1 MVVNKKKQSEFL
13 KSLDRKKKQEKQ
25 LEKQSKKLNNQQKKQ
40 NEQKKKQSGGGK
52 KKGSGNNGAKSNNS
66 QKGNADKLGIGFRN
80 QKSEVEKFGM
90 GFGKTAKST
99 QSKLNREQ
107 KKPSY
112 TKQSN
117 ADKSGVGFHKSKSG
131 SSEPV
136 NLNLFTDK
144 VISDKSIK
152 RTKAQ
157 TDLTLKNG
165 FASPKSE
172 HLRKD
177 ADESINP
184 SKTSKAKKKLAA
196 SVFDDEY
203 KRIRTAHPDMA
214 ETEILDFLASRDDY
228 GQAFVDEVKAQRQE
242 YQKNLAE
249 KKGTEAARR
258 QAVSDVFGKEQR
270 NYGKNIFEISPLD
283 NRKAAG
289 PYDLGEQEFAARRQ
303 ADEAINRYRQKG
315 DSGLTEAEL
324 FSRRAKE
331 KGLTEIGLAFQD
343 LAFQTGDNKEKAKE
357 TAQRVW
363 SEFKAAGG
371 GDVLQAIKYMDDNLL
386 GVEASVLMD
395 EVKKIADA
403 ERRQYVQQNL
413 EAAQKQTRQN
423 ILSGAN
429 IDPRQTYESEAFQK
443 ATDVNRAYNW
453 MDATTATNNKLQNA
467 CRAVVQGYLSAYA
480 GAARLFGGE
489 RAANAVRRTDE
500 MAIANKASAETAFGR
515 VGVDVLSQVGMQ
527 VANLPMMALGS
538 AAGGATKGA
547 KALQTLVTG
556 AGYGMSSAGQ
566 ELQHA
571 YDAGATAK
579 QARASAAVSAL
590 MEVAFGG
597 NVEAGGK
604 YITNT
609 LKKILG
615 EAGIEAFMEGSTEYL
630 TSVGQNA
637 ASRLIYD
644 NPDGKSAAEIL
655 KEEFANKENWY
666 AAGLGALMG
675 GGMGAMGGLG
685 GAKEMKQARLVK
697 EFAQKAGMSEQEVT
711 AAVREGRI
719 RELAS
724 FANDKADAKR
734 QAVKFVDS
742 VQKSIKGETSSSDIL
757 VVNEKTPRILQKYGA
772 ENRPLTMSQSVM
784 RKIAYPEGYMG
795 GKHNL
800 GFVALAKLPE
810 QLADPMAVLKS
821 ASQKNSLVIITEL
834 VDTENRPV
842 IVPIHLDKSG
852 RIGLTN
858 EVPSMYSKDG
868 FSNFVKAQEKA
879 GNILYTKKDRVL
891 DDIPVNGLQ
900 LSEMG
905 NQADP
910 IFNNSISQ
918 GARNMQDLSGK
929 SLENYRRMSSFAEAK
944 GGRIVVRNDM
954 EAGNPGFIIKN
965 DDGTFDI
972 VVADEALVDYV
983 VMGHELTHALEG
995 TEEYGEYAEFIQN
1008 ELESRGADIAA
1019 IKQAVSDVYAEHSR
1033 ILDDPGA
1040 EKELI
1045 AMYTAKHLFDDQVVI
1060 NRLAVEKPNLFQRIW
1075 EWIQDKIASLRG
1087 KDAAFYIDTRK
1098 RFIAAYRSAGGAYE
1112 GRWGED
1118 TGRQDTIGQT
1128 TDGRKFVQIDDDIFD
1143 DIADTANTTDIKK
1156 YFRIFLRNKYPNGIN
1171 IKNQL
1176 VRVERKGIDEF
1187 SAGGDTKHLYSLSD
1201 KSLFMDK
1208 IRIANNI
1215 DELVS
1220 SADNYINEA
1229 PNHGRKDDIV
1239 GFGRGNVLLKIG
1251 EHKYKADVLVAIKK
1265 DGNALFYDVVHLE
1278 KTNYGIKKLPSRPAL
1293 AESKGYGDLESSSIN
1308 TNISQNDNGVN
1319 NSIRKNGRSD
1329 TQNSIAFDIDEIISR
1344 NQKGD
1349 GKAWSET
1356 VKEFDK
1362 VKKKVKTDGKQEK
1375 SLYEGLFEVFGKKK
1389 PQAEVL
1395 KGSLADVLG
1404 IETESGRKVAA
1415 SLEEKIGKKRIISQ
1429 KDRLAYFEN
1438 LFGEYRKSHGSKS
1451 MLGRTKLWQIFTTYL
1466 DDLQEANGL
1475 RRNMPR
1481 MKDVPRFEI
1490 GGKKKSGEADKP
1502 QSLVELFDK
1511 VFGQKAEVQDSAK
1524 ELNNFEFLAQA
1535 LEHKIA
1541 GTLVDPREKRAVQ
1554 MLDKVFGQKAKGG
1567 GDENFRDFNRAKKDL
1582 SFEDLTE
1589 ISGSDIINME
1599 SCSEI
1604 QTYFHD
1610 KYGIDVEGFDKKNI
1624 EDMRFVFAGIDDV
1637 LREFPDALG
1646 CMRKIVY
1653 NSKLKVY
1660 GKMND
1665 RGVCQIGS
1673 SGIRSYGT
1681 GVHETIHALDFYRSD
1696 PDTYSFSEGIYKI
1709 ALKELKLKKNSKQL
1723 QKLFFDFMG
1732 YSEDCKRVPEIL
1744 AYAIETERGKGNT
1757 NSLTRKI
1764 YEILKEVYKK

>member
-40 NEQKKKQSGGGK
+40 NEQKKKQNGGGK

-66 QKGNADKLGIGFRN
+66 QKGNAQKMGVGFRN

-117 ADKSGVGFHKSKSG
+117 ADKSGVGFHKPKSG

-152 RTKAQ
+152 RTQAQ

-172 HLRKD
+172 HLRKE

-343 LAFQTGDNKEKAKE
+343 LAFQTGDNKEKAKK
-357 TAQRVW
+357 TAQKVW

-371 GDVLQAIKYMDDNLL
+371 GDVLQAIKYLDDNLL

-467 CRAVVQGYLSAYA
+467 GRAVVQGYLSAYA

-489 RAANAVRRTDE
+489 RAANAVRLTDE
-500 MAIANKASAETAFGR
+500 MAIANKASAETKAGKM
-515 VGVDVLSQVGMQ
+515 GVDILSQVGLQ
-527 VANLPMMALGS
+527 AANLPFMVLG
-538 AAGGATKGA
+538 GGVGQIAEGLGYMKAA
-547 KALQTLVTG
+547 KALQIGVTG
-556 AGYGMSSAGQ
+556 LGYGASSAGQ

-571 YDAGATAK
+571 YDAGATKK
-579 QARASAAVSAL
+579 QARTSAAVSGAL
-590 MEVAFGG
+590 EVLFGG
-597 NVEAGGK
+597 MSEARFVKAFNGDIKAGGK
-604 YITNT
+604 YITNALKRVLPET
-609 LKKILG
+609 LISG
-615 EAGIEAFMEGSTEYL
+615 SMEGVTEYL
-630 TSVGQNA
+630 TSVGQQTA
-637 ASRLIYD
+637 ARVIYN
-644 NPDGKSAAEIL
+644 NPEGKSFLEIL
-655 KEEFANKENWY
+655 GEEAVNKDNLY
-666 AAGLGALMG
+666 AGALGAVMG
-675 GGMGAMGGLG
+675 GGMGAVGGVG
-685 GAKEMKQARLVK
+685 GYQAAKQRMLVK
-697 EFAQKAGMSEQEVT
+697 EFAQKAGMSEQDVM
-711 AAVREGRI
+711 AAVREGSL

-742 VQKSIKGETSSSDIL
+742 VQKSIKGEMSIDNVL

-800 GFVALAKLPE
+800 GFAALAKLPE

-842 IVPIHLDKSG
+842 IVPIHLGKNGS
-852 RIGLTN
+852 IGLTN
-858 EVPSMYSKDG
+858 EVPSMYGRTKFTD
-868 FSNFVKAQEKA
+868 FVKAQEKA
-879 GNILYTKKDRVL
+879 GNILYTKKDRIL
-891 DDIPVNGLQ
+891 NELPRSGLQ
-900 LSEMG
+900 LSG
-905 NQADP
+905 LVAQADP

-965 DDGTFDI
+965 DDGSFEI

-995 TEEYGEYAEFIQN
+995 TEEYGEYAEFIQS
-1008 ELESRGADIAA
+1008 ELKRRGADIAA
-1019 IKQAVSDVYAEHSR
+1019 IKQAVSDVYAEHGRNLSEYE
-1033 ILDDPGA
+1033 A
-1040 EKELI
+1040 AKETV

-1060 NRLAVEKPNLFQRIW
+1060 NRLAVEKPSLFQRIW
-1075 EWIQDKIASLRG
+1075 EWLQDMIAKLRG
-1087 KDAAFYIDTRK
+1087 RDSAFYVDTRK
-1098 RFIAAYRSAGGAYE
+1098 RFIVAYRSAGGAHE

-1118 TGRQDTIGQT
+1118 TGRQDMIGQT

-1156 YFRIFLRNKYPNGIN
+1156 YFRIFLRNKYPDGIN

-1187 SAGGDTKHLYSLSD
+1187 SAGGNTKHLYSLSD

-1229 PNHGRKDDIV
+1229 PNHARKDDIV

-1278 KTNYGIKKLPSRPAL
+1278 NTNYGIKKLPSRPAL

-1308 TNISQNDNGVN
+1308 TNISQNDNSVN

-1329 TQNSIAFDIDEIISR
+1329 TQNSIDFDIDEIISE

-1356 VKEFDK
+1356 VKEFDN
-1362 VKKKVKTDGKQEK
+1362 VKKKVKTDGKQENP
-1375 SLYEGLFEVFGKKK
+1375 LYEGLFEVFGKKK

-1395 KGSLADVLG
+1395 KGSLADVLQ

-1415 SLEEKIGKKRIISQ
+1415 SLEEEIGKKRIISQ

-1438 LFGEYRKSHGSKS
+1438 LFGEYRKSRGSKS

-1481 MKDVPRFEI
+1481 MKNVPRFEI

-1541 GTLVDPREKRAVQ
+1541 GTLVDLREIQAVR
-1554 MLDKVFGQKAKGG
+1554 MLDKVFGKKAKGG
-1567 GDENFRDFNRAKKDL
+1567 GDGGRTTLKENLGD
-1582 SFEDLTE
+1582 
-1589 ISGSDIINME
+1589 
-1599 SCSEI
+1599 
-1604 QTYFHD
+1604 
-1610 KYGIDVEGFDKKNI
+1610 GIDKTSSLGYNITPAKEKELAEIYERNVRNGWISPLSGFDNYKNLYGRVENEVVGLQTSNGIVIKSQSEHFLQRVIGTAINPAKVHNGLRTMTGTNPQGYRSLARSGVEI
-1624 EDMRFVFAGIDDV
+1624 EDIVEALVFGYIYEPV
-1637 LREFPDALG
+1637 
-1646 CMRKIVY
+1646 I
-1653 NSKLKVY
+1653 SKKGLL
-1660 GKMND
+1660 
-1665 RGVCQIGS
+1665 S
-1673 SGIRSYGT
+1673 
-1681 GVHETIHALDFYRSD
+1681 
-1696 PDTYSFSEGIYKI
+1696 
-1709 ALKELKLKKNSKQL
+1709 
-1723 QKLFFDFMG
+1723 QK
-1732 YSEDCKRVPEIL
+1732 Y
-1744 AYAIETERGKGNT
+1744 RGKKCDVTVNPNTGNLIQC
-1757 NSLTRKI
+1757 NPREKR
-1764 YEILKEVYKK
+1764 